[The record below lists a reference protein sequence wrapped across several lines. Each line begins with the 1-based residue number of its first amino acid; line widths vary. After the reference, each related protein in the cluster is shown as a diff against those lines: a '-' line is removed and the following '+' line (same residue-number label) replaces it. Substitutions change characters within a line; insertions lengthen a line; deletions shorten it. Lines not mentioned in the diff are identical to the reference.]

1 MATATGS
8 IAAMN
13 AILRTDLEVERMTEK
28 QFRNE
33 KLYLVTMKM
42 AKALL
47 KKGTM
52 SADEYK
58 QIDMIFLEKYKPSM
72 GVLFSDVNLT
82 VLEKREI
89 CDMEGVKECLK
100 SQSRVLSAPGG
111 KKGARGG
118 GIHKTCPLDGHMP
131 LHSLS
136 AQVSYYSTLIQR
148 NPEWEYVGYMQTRAF
163 PGEQ

>member
-1 MATATGS
+1 MQIGS

-100 SQSRVLSAPGG
+100 SQS
-111 KKGARGG
+111 
-118 GIHKTCPLDGHMP
+118 
-131 LHSLS
+131 
-136 AQVSYYSTLIQR
+136 
-148 NPEWEYVGYMQTRAF
+148 
-163 PGEQ
+163 

>member
-1 MATATGS
+1 
-8 IAAMN
+8 MN

-58 QIDMIFLEKYKPSM
+58 QIDMISWRNTSHPWAFYFLM
-72 GVLFSDVNLT
+72 
-82 VLEKREI
+82 
-89 CDMEGVKECLK
+89 
-100 SQSRVLSAPGG
+100 
-111 KKGARGG
+111 
-118 GIHKTCPLDGHMP
+118 
-131 LHSLS
+131 
-136 AQVSYYSTLIQR
+136 ST
-148 NPEWEYVGYMQTRAF
+148 
-163 PGEQ
+163 